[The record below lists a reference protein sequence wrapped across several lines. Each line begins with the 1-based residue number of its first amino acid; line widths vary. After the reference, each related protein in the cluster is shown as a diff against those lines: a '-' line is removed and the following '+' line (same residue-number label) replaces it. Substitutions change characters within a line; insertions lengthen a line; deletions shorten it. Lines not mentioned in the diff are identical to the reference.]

1 MPNPLE
7 MGGPPEAPNIQ
18 PSQGNALQGGPP
30 ASPQGAAQGQQAP
43 PAPSHVQTVAA
54 LRHFDAI
61 KQELDGLWTN
71 PALGKSSIKDSIID
85 GTTKLVSE
93 RIISPAA
100 AVMQLGKVPD
110 APLEQR
116 KWVQMLL
123 QQTIQAANAVLDHHA
138 AGSPGT
144 LDWAQEGQQQAPNP
158 DNHMQMM
165 SSLHSQYQNGGR

>member
-18 PSQGNALQGGPP
+18 PQGNALQGGPP
-30 ASPQGAAQGQQAP
+30 QQGAAPQQT

-54 LRHFDAI
+54 LHHFHAI
-61 KQELDGLWTN
+61 QTELEGLMKN
-71 PALGKSSIKDSIID
+71 PALGKSSIKSEIID

-93 RIISPAA
+93 RIISPAD

-116 KWVQMLL
+116 KWVQMMMTQT
-123 QQTIQAANAVLDHHA
+123 QQATNAIISHRQNAVMSGIAPQEDPNA
-138 AGSPGT
+138 AY
-144 LDWAQEGQQQAPNP
+144 NP
-158 DNHMQMM
+158 DDHMKTV
-165 SSLHSQYQNGGR
+165 SGLVASHYSGGR